1 MKLTNNEIYTLAQQ
15 LARAFINNEQ
25 RLPMKLSFCIQKN
38 KKLLIELA
46 QDIEQSRMEIAQ
58 AYGVLDTETNQYT
71 IPSEKIADAQK
82 ELLELFDV
90 EQEVN
95 ICMIKADSLNDNL
108 ELSMAQMEAIMFM
121 IEEA

>member
-15 LARAFINNEQ
+15 LAVAFTNNEQ

-38 KKLLIELA
+38 KKLLVELA
-46 QDIEQSRMEIAQ
+46 QDIEQGRLEIAQ
-58 AYGVLDTETNQYT
+58 TYGVLDTEINQYT
-71 IPSEKIADAQK
+71 IPPEKIADAQK

-95 ICMIKADSLNDNL
+95 ICMIKADSLNDDI
-108 ELSMAQMEAIMFM
+108 ELTMSQMEAIMFM